1 MECDVAVLG
10 GGSGGYPAAIRA
22 TQLGASVAVV
32 EQEAELGGTCLRV
45 GCIPTKA
52 WVQTA
57 FALKEA
63 NETFEKLGV
72 KVGPPELDFTA
83 AQQWKE
89 GVVKQLTGG
98 VATLFKANGIEWV
111 KGVGRFKDANTLS
124 VEGGEDI
131 TFKSAIVATGSS
143 PLRPPIEG
151 IDSERCVDSTGLLAQ
166 TEVPRRIVILGGGI
180 IGCEFA
186 SALARFGS
194 EVTIVEMLPKLIPLE
209 DEDASKELAKQFKK
223 RGIELNMETTCDKVE
238 DTGDGLRV
246 HFGGQTKECDLML
259 VATGRGPN
267 VEGLGLED
275 IGVEFDP
282 KKGIAADEHRRTTV
296 PHIYATG
303 DCAGYWQLAHTA
315 FREAEVAAENALGHD
330 AVVDN
335 RGVPR
340 PIYTDPEIA
349 SVGLTEQAAREQYG
363 DDVVTGQFPWVANGR
378 AIMQNE
384 TTGWVKTIHESRYG
398 EFLGLVMVG
407 PHVTDLVEAGVVAL
421 DAEATI
427 ETVADGMTAH
437 PTLSEAIKEAGLVAL
452 GRPIHVATRKRTAA
466 KA

>member
-1 MECDVAVLG
+1 MTLPSSAV
-10 GGSGGYPAAIRA
+10 GSGGYPAAIRA
-22 TQLGASVAVV
+22 TQLGASVVCV

-57 FALKEA
+57 LALKQA

-72 KVGPPELDFTA
+72 KVGPPELDFGA
-83 AQQWKE
+83 AQQWKD

-111 KGVGRFKDANTLS
+111 KGVGRSRTRTRSPSRAGRTSRSRAPSSRRDRRRSGRPSRASTR
-124 VEGGEDI
+124 
-131 TFKSAIVATGSS
+131 SAASTRQASS
-143 PLRPPIEG
+143 PRP
-151 IDSERCVDSTGLLAQ
+151 RCRA
-166 TEVPRRIVILGGGI
+166 
-180 IGCEFA
+180 A
-186 SALARFGS
+186 SSSWAAASSVASSPPSLARFGS

-209 DEDASKELAKQFKK
+209 DDDASKELAKQFKK
-223 RGIELNMETTCDKVE
+223 RGIELNLETQCDKVE

-267 VEGLGLED
+267 VEGLGLEE

-315 FREAEVAAENALGHD
+315 FREAEVAAENAMGHE

-363 DDVVTGQFPWVANGR
+363 DDVVTGSFPWVANGR